1 MLRRRRRPPALKG
14 ASAPLPWYQRLL
26 KAFLDLPPGLL
37 NRLAGG
43 PARVDGQS
51 LDPRLAPL
59 CRWVA
64 RRPDTSELSVP
75 RARAE
80 MARKTH
86 LLGGPRLLMDR
97 VDEHTLPADREG
109 VGEEG
114 AVGRD
119 RPRITLRVY
128 SPPTLLP
135 DPPGL
140 VYFHGGGWVVGDLQ
154 SHDTLCSILASQTP
168 CRVIAVDY
176 RLAPE
181 SPFPAAVDDALAAFR
196 WVSENAES
204 LGVDRRRIAVGG
216 DSAGGNLATAVCL
229 EQARAGAEVPAG
241 QLLLYPVTDTDLD
254 TESYRLFANGFGLS
268 RATMNWFFEHY
279 AGPARDGD
287 GDGNGD
293 VDPRLA
299 PLRADD
305 LSGLPPAIVAT
316 AGFDV
321 LRDEG
326 RAYAD
331 RLEQAGVEVVRRHY
345 GALIHGFANICL
357 VDPCR
362 QALDELIND
371 LAYLFHRLAA
381 RRRTDR
387 P

>member
-1 MLRRRRRPPALKG
+1 
-14 ASAPLPWYQRLL
+14 
-26 KAFLDLPPGLL
+26 
-37 NRLAGG
+37 
-43 PARVDGQS
+43 
-51 LDPRLAPL
+51 
-59 CRWVA
+59 
-64 RRPDTSELSVP
+64 
-75 RARAE
+75 
-80 MARKTH
+80 
-86 LLGGPRLLMDR
+86 MDR
-97 VDEHTLPADREG
+97 VDEHTLAGDDG
-109 VGEEG
+109 KG
-114 AVGRD
+114 
-119 RPRITLRVY
+119 ITLRVY

-140 VYFHGGGWVVGDLQ
+140 VYFHGGGWVLGNLK

-196 WVSENAES
+196 WVVENADT
-204 LGVDRRRIAVGG
+204 LGIDRRRIAVGG

-241 QLLLYPVTDTDLD
+241 QLLIYPVTDTDLD
-254 TESYRLFANGFGLS
+254 TGSYGLFASGFGLS
-268 RATMNWFFEHY
+268 RATMGWFFEHY
-279 AGPARDGD
+279 VGSNGDGD
-287 GDGNGD
+287 GDGSRD
-293 VDPRLA
+293 ADPRLA

-331 RLEQAGVEVVRRHY
+331 RLEEAGVEVVRRHY
-345 GALIHGFANICL
+345 PGLIHGFANICL
-357 VDPCR
+357 VEPCR

-371 LAYLFHRLAA
+371 LAYLFHRLESGRNA
-381 RRRTDR
+381 D
-387 P
+387 PP